1 MGSFGKR
8 RDVVGNPLVMK
19 CIVVAVS
26 VSSTLEI
33 SNADL
38 EAKLI
43 QGYSIFLLAN
53 NDDDERIKARARI
66 IPKTLI
72 FILLRKMMRVIFYSP

>member
-19 CIVVAVS
+19 YIVVAVS

-72 FILLRKMMRVIFYSP
+72 FILFR